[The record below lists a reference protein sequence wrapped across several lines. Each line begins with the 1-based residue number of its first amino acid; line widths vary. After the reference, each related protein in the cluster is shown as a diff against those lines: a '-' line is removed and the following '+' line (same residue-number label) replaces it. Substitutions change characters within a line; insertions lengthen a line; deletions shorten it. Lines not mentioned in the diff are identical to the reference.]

1 MTRSIPEENQHP
13 MFALLSRLTERHAWL
28 RTARD
33 VVSFA
38 ARRSEEVQ
46 LRQVASTLTLTTV
59 LSLVPL
65 LAVALAL
72 FAAFPLF
79 SDYRTAF
86 ERYLLSSLLPDQF
99 STVVLRYLNEFAT
112 KATRMTAIGL
122 AFLALTAL
130 MMILTID
137 KALNDIFKVRTRR
150 PLAQR
155 LLIYW
160 ALITLGPIVVGAS
173 VSLTSYL
180 ASASSG
186 AIQRL
191 PGNLDW
197 LIDAGQLV
205 ITALVFATLYVF
217 VPYRRVEWTD
227 ALIGGAVAAL
237 LGEFVKT
244 AFTSYIATGAPVSVY
259 GAFAVLPLFLIW
271 VYASWLITLFGA
283 AIAATLPMLRATR
296 FADHMRAGNEFLT
309 AVALLVALLES
320 QRAGVPELDTRALAR
335 KVRCLE
341 DDADRLLGELERLG
355 YVRQLADRRRD
366 RWRLVCDPYTTDVAA
381 VYRRFG
387 VDPDNSL
394 LARDAAA
401 FRGWIDDGLQADWL
415 RQPLMALLPPEPA
428 PESAEAEPPAAA
440 DAVAVEVVAPEED
453 AGGAAKDEPPAQP
466 PRRPSSPHLRR
477 V

>member
-1 MTRSIPEENQHP
+1 MLAP
-13 MFALLSRLTERHAWL
+13 LSRLTERHAWL

-33 VVSFA
+33 VLSFA

-46 LRQVASTLTLTTV
+46 LRQVASSLTLTTV

-79 SDYRTAF
+79 ADYRVAF
-86 ERYLLSSLLPDQF
+86 ERYLLSSLLPEQF
-99 STVVLRYLNEFAT
+99 SSVVLRYLNQFAA

-122 AFLALTAL
+122 GFLALTAL

-160 ALITLGPIVVGAS
+160 ALISLGPIVVGAS

-180 ASASSG
+180 ASVSSG
-186 AIQRL
+186 TIQRL
-191 PGNLDW
+191 PGNVDW
-197 LIDAGQLV
+197 LLDVGQL
-205 ITALVFATLYVF
+205 ILTALAFAALYVF
-217 VPYRRVEWTD
+217 VPYRRVDWTD
-227 ALIGGAVAAL
+227 ALIGGVISAV
-237 LGEFVKT
+237 LGEGVKT
-244 AFTSYIATGAPVSVY
+244 AFTSYIATGAPASVY
-259 GAFAVLPLFLIW
+259 GAFAVLPLFLVW
-271 VYASWLITLFGA
+271 VYVSWLITLFGA
-283 AIAATLPMLRATR
+283 AITATLPMLRATR

-309 AVALLVALLES
+309 AVALLIALLET
-320 QRAGVPELDTRALAR
+320 QRGGVPVLDTRALAR

-341 DDADRLLGELERLG
+341 DDADHLLVELERLG
-355 YVRQLADRRRD
+355 YVRQLADRRRE

-387 VDPDNSL
+387 VDPENSL

-415 RQPLMALLPPEPA
+415 RQPLMALLPPEPP
-428 PESAEAEPPAAA
+428 PESTEAEPAAPADVAAA
-440 DAVAVEVVAPEED
+440 PEPVVKTPESIAEPSAAAP
-453 AGGAAKDEPPAQP
+453 AGEPETRPEP
-466 PRRPSSPHLRR
+466 PRRTPPHLRR

>member
-1 MTRSIPEENQHP
+1 
-13 MFALLSRLTERHAWL
+13 MFTSLSRLTERHAWL

-33 VVSFA
+33 VLSFA

-46 LRQVASTLTLTTV
+46 LRQVASSLTLTTV

-79 SDYRTAF
+79 SDYRVAF
-86 ERYLLSSLLPDQF
+86 ERYLLSSLLPEQF
-99 STVVLRYLNEFAT
+99 SSVVLRYLNQFAT

-122 AFLALTAL
+122 GFLAVTAL

-180 ASASSG
+180 ASVSSG

-197 LIDAGQLV
+197 LLDAGQLV
-205 ITALVFATLYVF
+205 ITALVFAALYVF
-217 VPYRRVEWTD
+217 VPYRRVDWTD
-227 ALIGGAVAAL
+227 ALIGGFVAAV
-237 LGEFVKT
+237 LGEGVKT
-244 AFTSYIATGAPVSVY
+244 AFTSYIATGAPASVY
-259 GAFAVLPLFLIW
+259 GAFAVLPLFLVW

-283 AIAATLPMLRATR
+283 AITATLPMLRATR

-320 QRAGVPELDTRALAR
+320 QRAGIAELDTRTLAR

-341 DDADRLLGELERLG
+341 DDADHLLAELERLG

-366 RWRLVCDPYTTDVAA
+366 AWRIVCDPYTTDVAA

-415 RQPLMALLPPEPA
+415 RQPLVALLPPEPPA
-428 PESAEAEPPAAA
+428 ESTEAEPPAPA
-440 DAVAVEVVAPEED
+440 DATTASDAPPEPP
-453 AGGAAKDEPPAQP
+453 AGAAKDPEARQEPG
-466 PRRPSSPHLRR
+466 RRPPPHLRR

>member
-1 MTRSIPEENQHP
+1 
-13 MFALLSRLTERHAWL
+13 MFAMLGRLTDRHPWL
-28 RTARD
+28 KIGRE
-33 VVSFA
+33 VLSFA

-46 LRQVASTLTLTTV
+46 LRQVSSSLTLTTV

-79 SDYRTAF
+79 SDYRAAF
-86 ERYLLSSLLPDQF
+86 ERYLVSSLLPAEF
-99 STVVLRYLNEFAT
+99 SSVVLRYLNQFAA
-112 KATRMTAIGL
+112 KAARLTAFGL

-130 MMILTID
+130 VMIMTID

-160 ALITLGPIVVGAS
+160 ALITLGPLLMGAS

-180 ASASSG
+180 TSVSTG

-191 PGNLDW
+191 PQEVHWLLD
-197 LIDAGQLV
+197 LGQLAA
-205 ITALVFATLYVF
+205 TAVVFAALYVF
-217 VPYRRVEWTD
+217 VPYRRVEWKD
-227 ALIGGAVAAL
+227 ALIGGLVSAV
-237 LGEFVKT
+237 LGEGVKT
-244 AFTSYIATGAPVSVY
+244 AFTYYISTGAPTSIY
-259 GAFAVLPLFLIW
+259 GAFAVVPLFIVW
-271 VYASWLITLFGA
+271 VYVSWLITLFGA
-283 AIAATLPMLRATR
+283 AITATLPMLRATR

-309 AVALLVALLES
+309 AVALLVALLEG
-320 QRAGVPELDTRALAR
+320 QRAGQPELDTRALAR
-335 KVRCLE
+335 KVRCFE
-341 DDADRLLGELERLG
+341 DEAEHLLIELERLG
-355 YVRQLADRRRD
+355 YVRQLADRRREN
-366 RWRLVCDPYTTDVAA
+366 WRLVCDPYTTDVAA

-415 RQPLMALLPPEPA
+415 RQPLMALLPPEPP
-428 PESAEAEPPAAA
+428 PEREQAEPPAPA
-440 DAVAVEVVAPEED
+440 DAAAAGERPDVPKD
-453 AGGAAKDEPPAQP
+453 APPAAVPPEQHSEP
-466 PRRPSSPHLRR
+466 PRRSLPNLRR